1 MGWLWVIFTVLAAGG
16 QTLRNAM
23 QRELIKT
30 LGTVGATHVRFLF
43 GLPFALLFL
52 AVVLAVTGEPFPAL
66 NPRML
71 AWTFAGA
78 ATQFAATA
86 TLLMAMR
93 DKSFVLI
100 TALNKI
106 EPVHVA
112 IFGLVFLGDQITL
125 PLAVAIIVATL
136 GVVIMSWPR
145 QAAASKAAPV
155 VAASNAGSGRSFDLA
170 SGSQALVFEPA
181 TGLWRGSV
189 TVNGEPMVFWVPGL
203 PPDVPALVAQTPIA
217 PGGST
222 AWPIVQGLVAGAMF
236 GASAIGYRGGMLSL
250 EQGNFVVKAT
260 STLVVGLVIQVVVLT
275 LYLLIRDR
283 ATLLAICRAWR
294 PSMFAGLMGASASE
308 MWFLAFSLE
317 SAAKVRTLA
326 LVEIL
331 FAGLVSRSLFKQGM
345 RSREMAG
352 IVLVVAGVAL
362 LMNQ

>member
-52 AVVLAVTGEPFPAL
+52 AVVLVATGEPFPAL

-71 AWTFAGA
+71 GWTFAGA

-86 TLLMAMR
+86 MLLLAMR

-112 IFGLVFLGDQITL
+112 IFGLVFLGDRVTL

-145 QAAASKAAPV
+145 QAVVPK
-155 VAASNAGSGRSFDLA
+155 VAANRSFELA
-170 SGSQALVFEPA
+170 SGRQELVFEPE
-181 TGLWRGSV
+181 TGLWRGLV
-189 TVNGEPMVFWVPGL
+189 AVNGEPMGFWVPGE
-203 PPDVPALVAQTPIA
+203 PPVAASSTSPAAVSQSAGSLGFKPIML
-217 PGGST
+217 
-222 AWPIVQGLVAGAMF
+222 GLVAGALF
-236 GASAIGYRGGMLSL
+236 GASAIGYRGGMLALTDGS
-250 EQGNFVVKAT
+250 FVVKAT
-260 STLVVGLVIQVVVLT
+260 STLVAGLVMQVVVLT

-283 ATLLAICRAWR
+283 ATLAAIFRAWR
-294 PSMFAGLMGASASE
+294 PSMLAGFMGAFASQN
-308 MWFLAFSLE
+308 WFLAFALE

-331 FAGLVSRSLFKQGM
+331 FAGLISRSLFKQSFA
-345 RSREMAG
+345 SRESLG
-352 IVLVVAGVAL
+352 IGLVIVGVVIL
-362 LMNQ
+362 LNL